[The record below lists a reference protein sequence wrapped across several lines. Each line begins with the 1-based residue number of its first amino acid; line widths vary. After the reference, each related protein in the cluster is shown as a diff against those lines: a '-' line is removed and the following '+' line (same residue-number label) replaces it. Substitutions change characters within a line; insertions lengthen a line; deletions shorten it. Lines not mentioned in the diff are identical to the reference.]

1 MERTCQS
8 FLSKPLSFI
17 TQRTVKEVTPREEG
31 QKGKGAERDQVS
43 SFICS
48 RRLTDGPARA
58 SGEESSE

>member
-1 MERTCQS
+1 M
-8 FLSKPLSFI
+8 
-17 TQRTVKEVTPREEG
+17 KEVTPREEE